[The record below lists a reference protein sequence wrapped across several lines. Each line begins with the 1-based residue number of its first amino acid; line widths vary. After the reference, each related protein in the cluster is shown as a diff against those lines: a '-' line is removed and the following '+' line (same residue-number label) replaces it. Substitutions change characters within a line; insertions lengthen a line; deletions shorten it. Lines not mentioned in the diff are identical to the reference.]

1 MKEVYLNA
9 VYRQHWHLNE
19 GVFVLDEFRLLDP
32 QAQSEEVGCFF
43 CLLTNI

>member
-9 VYRQHWHLNE
+9 VYRLHWHLNE

-43 CLLTNI
+43 CLLINI